1 MSTVALLNKVCDNL
15 IMGEL
20 KGTVSLSIIRSLIK
34 SITEYQLFGHLFI
47 NYYPIY
53 VLSILSFN
61 ILPIRP
67 NIIQIYIP
75 VNSKL
80 FGETSIFDLF
90 QIVFSF
96 SSSSSS
102 SSNWLII
109 INIWND
115 DKNNNYI
122 YKKEKKRKEEEV

>member
-1 MSTVALLNKVCDNL
+1 MSTVALLNKICDNL
-15 IMGEL
+15 IMGKL
-20 KGTVSLSIIRSLIK
+20 KVAVSLSIIRSLIK

-96 SSSSSS
+96 SSSSS
-102 SSNWLII
+102 NWLII

>member
-15 IMGEL
+15 IMGKL

-61 ILPIRP
+61 ILPKRP

-80 FGETSIFDLF
+80 FGETSI
-90 QIVFSF
+90 
-96 SSSSSS
+96 
-102 SSNWLII
+102 LIYFKLYFLLVVVVAVI
-109 INIWND
+109 D
-115 DKNNNYI
+115 
-122 YKKEKKRKEEEV
+122 

>member
-102 SSNWLII
+102 SNWLII
-109 INIWND
+109 INIRND

>member
-1 MSTVALLNKVCDNL
+1 
-15 IMGEL
+15 MGKL
-20 KGTVSLSIIRSLIK
+20 KGAVSLSIIRSLIK

-102 SSNWLII
+102 SNWLII

-122 YKKEKKRKEEEV
+122 YKKEKKRKEEEEV

>member
-1 MSTVALLNKVCDNL
+1 MSTVALLNKICDNL
-15 IMGEL
+15 IMGKL
-20 KGTVSLSIIRSLIK
+20 KGAVSLSIIRSLIK

-102 SSNWLII
+102 NWLII

>member
-1 MSTVALLNKVCDNL
+1 MSTVALLNKICDNL
-15 IMGEL
+15 IMGKL
-20 KGTVSLSIIRSLIK
+20 KVAVSLSIIRSLIK

-102 SSNWLII
+102 NWLII

>member
-15 IMGEL
+15 IMGKL
-20 KGTVSLSIIRSLIK
+20 KGAVSLSIIRSLIK

-96 SSSSSS
+96 SSSSS
-102 SSNWLII
+102 NWLII

>member
-1 MSTVALLNKVCDNL
+1 
-15 IMGEL
+15 MGEL
-20 KGTVSLSIIRSLIK
+20 KGAVSLSIIRSLIK

-61 ILPIRP
+61 ILPKRP

-102 SSNWLII
+102 NWLII

-122 YKKEKKRKEEEV
+122 YKKEKKRKEEEEV

>member
-1 MSTVALLNKVCDNL
+1 MSTVALLNKICDNL
-15 IMGEL
+15 IMGKL
-20 KGTVSLSIIRSLIK
+20 KVAVSLSIIRSLIK

-96 SSSSSS
+96 SSSSS
-102 SSNWLII
+102 NWLII

-122 YKKEKKRKEEEV
+122 YKKEKKRKEEEEE

>member
-96 SSSSSS
+96 SSSSS
-102 SSNWLII
+102 NWLII
-109 INIWND
+109 INIRND

>member
-1 MSTVALLNKVCDNL
+1 MSTVALLNKICDNL
-15 IMGEL
+15 IMGKL
-20 KGTVSLSIIRSLIK
+20 KGAVSLSIIRSLIK
-34 SITEYQLFGHLFI
+34 SIIEYQLFGHLFI

-61 ILPIRP
+61 ILPKRP

-102 SSNWLII
+102 NWLII

-122 YKKEKKRKEEEV
+122 YKKEKKRKEEEEV

>member
-15 IMGEL
+15 IMGKL

-96 SSSSSS
+96 SSSSS
-102 SSNWLII
+102 NWLII

>member
-1 MSTVALLNKVCDNL
+1 MSTVALLNKICDNL
-15 IMGEL
+15 IMGKL
-20 KGTVSLSIIRSLIK
+20 KGAVSLSIIRSLIK

-102 SSNWLII
+102 NWLII
-109 INIWND
+109 INIRND

-122 YKKEKKRKEEEV
+122 YKKEKKRKEEEEV

>member
-15 IMGEL
+15 IMGKL
-20 KGTVSLSIIRSLIK
+20 KGAVSLSIIRSLIK

-61 ILPIRP
+61 ILPKRP

-96 SSSSSS
+96 SSSSS
-102 SSNWLII
+102 NWLII

>member
-96 SSSSSS
+96 SSSSS
-102 SSNWLII
+102 NWLII
-109 INIWND
+109 INIRND

-122 YKKEKKRKEEEV
+122 YKKEKKRKEEEEV

>member
-1 MSTVALLNKVCDNL
+1 MSTVALLNKICDNL
-15 IMGEL
+15 IMGKL
-20 KGTVSLSIIRSLIK
+20 KGAVSLSIIRSLIK
-34 SITEYQLFGHLFI
+34 SIIEYQLFGHLFI

-61 ILPIRP
+61 ILPKRP

-102 SSNWLII
+102 NWLII

>member
-1 MSTVALLNKVCDNL
+1 MSTVALLNKICDNL
-15 IMGEL
+15 IMGKL
-20 KGTVSLSIIRSLIK
+20 KGAVSLSIIRSLIK

-102 SSNWLII
+102 NWLII

-122 YKKEKKRKEEEV
+122 YKKEKKRKEEEEV

>member
-15 IMGEL
+15 IMGKL

-61 ILPIRP
+61 ILPKRP

-96 SSSSSS
+96 SSSSS
-102 SSNWLII
+102 NWLII

-122 YKKEKKRKEEEV
+122 YKKEKKRKEEEEV

>member
-61 ILPIRP
+61 ILPKRP

-96 SSSSSS
+96 SSSSS
-102 SSNWLII
+102 NWLII

>member
-1 MSTVALLNKVCDNL
+1 MSTVALLNKICDNL
-15 IMGEL
+15 IMGKL
-20 KGTVSLSIIRSLIK
+20 KVAVSLSIIRSLIK

-102 SSNWLII
+102 NWLII

-122 YKKEKKRKEEEV
+122 YKKEKKRKEEEEE

>member
-15 IMGEL
+15 IMGKL
-20 KGTVSLSIIRSLIK
+20 KVAVSLSIIRSLIK

-96 SSSSSS
+96 SSSSS
-102 SSNWLII
+102 NWLII

>member
-15 IMGEL
+15 IMGKL

-61 ILPIRP
+61 ILPKRP

-96 SSSSSS
+96 SSSSS
-102 SSNWLII
+102 NWLII

>member
-1 MSTVALLNKVCDNL
+1 MSTVALLNKVCGNL

-61 ILPIRP
+61 ILPKRP

-96 SSSSSS
+96 SSSSS
-102 SSNWLII
+102 NWLII

-122 YKKEKKRKEEEV
+122 YKKEKKRKEEEEV

>member
-1 MSTVALLNKVCDNL
+1 MSTVASLNKVCDNL
-15 IMGEL
+15 IMGKL

-34 SITEYQLFGHLFI
+34 SITEYQLFGHSFI

-61 ILPIRP
+61 ILPKRP

-102 SSNWLII
+102 N
-109 INIWND
+109 
-115 DKNNNYI
+115 
-122 YKKEKKRKEEEV
+122 

>member
-15 IMGEL
+15 IMGKL

-61 ILPIRP
+61 ILPKRP

-102 SSNWLII
+102 SNWLII

-122 YKKEKKRKEEEV
+122 YKKEKKRKEEEEV

>member
-1 MSTVALLNKVCDNL
+1 MFFQFFP
-15 IMGEL
+15 
-20 KGTVSLSIIRSLIK
+20 SIFC
-34 SITEYQLFGHLFI
+34 Q
-47 NYYPIY
+47 
-53 VLSILSFN
+53 
-61 ILPIRP
+61 PIRP

-102 SSNWLII
+102 SNWLII
-109 INIWND
+109 INIRND

-122 YKKEKKRKEEEV
+122 YKKEKKRKEEEEV